1 MTEGKFV
8 GNLIKT
14 FSLLFVSV
22 ATFLVGSIVAN
33 ELINSEDEAVIPFGF
48 GIYGILSIFSIVCG
62 YLVLKIWSQK

>member
-14 FSLLFVSV
+14 FSLLFVFV
-22 ATFLVGSIVAN
+22 ATFLAGSIVAN
-33 ELINSEDEAVIPFGF
+33 ELINSEDGAVVPFGF

-62 YLVLKIWSQK
+62 HLVFKVWSRK